1 MGKISKSELAPKG
14 ELNQFVATMGNAQGR
29 RSQQRKL
36 QKRPHSIAVEKP
48 GRWPESSKP
57 QLQRSASQG
66 SLRRRYTESGN
77 YSYKT
82 PWPVPLSEAVFLPE
96 YDSKQPVKISDFEIL
111 ATVGKGAFAHVL
123 QVRNKE
129 SNKLF
134 AIKVLNKAEIIK
146 QDAVQQCKDEVNIQ
160 VKLGEFPFL
169 VKTWYTWQTKHNLFI
184 VSDFVDGSDLYTL
197 WRQEKKLDDTTVK
210 LYSAEIVITLDYL
223 HKSGIIYRD
232 LKLENILIDNE
243 GHIKLVDFGLSKL
256 VKLGE
261 RTGTICGTLQYM
273 APEILSGEAYTHV
286 VDWWSLGVVMF
297 TLLAGRYPYPT
308 TPEHASQ
315 HKAVSGVEVEFPSTL
330 SLSAVS
336 ILQGLLEKD
345 PELRLSSVE
354 SLKLHAYFSEVSFED
369 VLQKKQSPITPE
381 TIKTLRRR
389 SIASRTMFPR
399 KVEGNRR
406 DKKPRPLSW
415 ASPGHFT
422 VQDKTHMDWLVADL
436 GSLNTLTL
444 SSNPQKGSRTECLV
458 AS

>member
-1 MGKISKSELAPKG
+1 
-14 ELNQFVATMGNAQGR
+14 MGNAHGR
-29 RSQQRKL
+29 RSSQQRKL
-36 QKRPHSIAVEKP
+36 RKRPHSIAVEKAE
-48 GRWPESSKP
+48 RWSASSAP
-57 QLQRSASQG
+57 SQLQRSASQG

-123 QVRNKE
+123 QVRNKQ

-134 AIKVLNKAEIIK
+134 AIKVLNKADIIK
-146 QDAVQQCKDEVNIQ
+146 ENAVQQCKDEVNIQ
-160 VKLGEFPFL
+160 VKLGDFPFL
-169 VKTWYTWQTKHNLFI
+169 VKSWYTWQTKHNLFI

-197 WRQEKKLDDTTVK
+197 WRQQKKLDDATVK
-210 LYSAEIVITLDYL
+210 LYSAELAITLDYL
-223 HKSGIIYRD
+223 HNSGIIYRD

-261 RTGTICGTLQYM
+261 RSGTICGTLQYM
-273 APEILSGEAYTHV
+273 APEILSGETYTHV

-297 TLLAGRYPYPT
+297 TLLTGKYPYPVT
-308 TPEHASQ
+308 QEHASQ
-315 HKAVSGVEVEFPSTL
+315 HKVVSGVDIEFPSDL
-330 SLSAVS
+330 SSNALSV
-336 ILQGLLEKD
+336 LQGLLQKD
-345 PELRLSSVE
+345 PVSRLSGVE
-354 SLKLHAYFSEVSFED
+354 SLKAHAYFSELSFDD
-369 VLQKKQSPITPE
+369 VLQKKQSPITVE
-381 TIKTLRRR
+381 TLKTLRRR

-406 DKKPRPLSW
+406 DKKSRPLSW

-436 GSLNTLTL
+436 GSLHTLTL
-444 SSNPQKGSRTECLV
+444 SGNSQEGTRTTPRTECLV